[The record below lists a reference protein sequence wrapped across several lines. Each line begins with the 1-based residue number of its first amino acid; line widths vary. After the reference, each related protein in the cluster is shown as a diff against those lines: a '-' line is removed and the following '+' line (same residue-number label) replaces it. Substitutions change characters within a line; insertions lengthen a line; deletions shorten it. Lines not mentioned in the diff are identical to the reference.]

1 MQNFGRRNLYKLS
14 IGDVVVLR
22 PPYSLAR
29 LSPAELGDWED
40 NNGTVI
46 NITYHPQEW
55 RRDDQGEV
63 IQEVA
68 NVEILWSNGK
78 LTTLPSD
85 YIPFMTIISGGNNE
99 EDNTRSS
106 DD

>member
-1 MQNFGRRNLYKLS
+1 MRSNLYKLA
-14 IGDVVVLR
+14 IGDVIVIR

-29 LSPAELGDWED
+29 RSPEELGDWED
-40 NNGTVI
+40 NNGTII

-55 RRDDQGEV
+55 RRDAQGQV
-63 IQEVA
+63 VQEIS

-99 EDNTRSS
+99 EDDTSSS